1 VRRRD
6 VFFCHESVYF
16 AFIDLNEDPDIPCM
30 VEDTKEKKEKE
41 QTLAIYNMLQLQNLY
56 I

>member
-1 VRRRD
+1 MRIQIYPVPNTVKD
-6 VFFCHESVYF
+6 
-16 AFIDLNEDPDIPCM
+16 M